1 MPSLRISKFRDR
13 DLRPLFPCK
22 PVALLSAIALRF
34 LLSTA
39 MSCFSKGASSTMTL
53 AARNTML
60 NALPAPILLDIAI
73 IFTALSWGLG
83 LYLVDK
89 RVHIFASLAVGC
101 FVCLFGYSV
110 ESLGAPSWAVVAAP
124 VPLDL
129 LLLWYVLR
137 KPRKMA
143 MAYALIWAI
152 YIVIHILLSALLRYD
167 SQIPA
172 WRLHS

>member
-1 MPSLRISKFRDR
+1 VNVGHNDVCSED
-13 DLRPLFPCK
+13 
-22 PVALLSAIALRF
+22 
-34 LLSTA
+34 
-39 MSCFSKGASSTMTL
+39 
-53 AARNTML
+53 TML
-60 NALPAPILLDIAI
+60 NTLPAPILLDIAI

-89 RVHIFASLAVGC
+89 RVYIFASLAVGC

-110 ESLGAPSWAVVAAP
+110 ESLGAPPWAVVAAP

-143 MAYALIWAI
+143 MAYVLIWAI
-152 YIVIHILLSALLRYD
+152 CIVIHKLLSSLLHYD
-167 SQIPA
+167 SLVPA

>member
-1 MPSLRISKFRDR
+1 
-13 DLRPLFPCK
+13 
-22 PVALLSAIALRF
+22 
-34 LLSTA
+34 
-39 MSCFSKGASSTMTL
+39 
-53 AARNTML
+53 ML
-60 NALPAPILLDIAI
+60 NVLPAPILLDIAI

-89 RVHIFASLAVGC
+89 RVYIFASLAVGC

-110 ESLGAPSWAVVAAP
+110 ESLGAPPWAVVAAP
-124 VPLDL
+124 VALDL

-143 MAYALIWAI
+143 VAYVLIWAI

-167 SQIPA
+167 SLIPA

>member
-1 MPSLRISKFRDR
+1 
-13 DLRPLFPCK
+13 
-22 PVALLSAIALRF
+22 
-34 LLSTA
+34 
-39 MSCFSKGASSTMTL
+39 
-53 AARNTML
+53 ML

-83 LYLVDK
+83 FYLVDK

-110 ESLGAPSWAVVAAP
+110 ESLGAPPWVVVAAP

-137 KPRKMA
+137 KPRKWQW
-143 MAYALIWAI
+143 LTCRFGQSTS
-152 YIVIHILLSALLRYD
+152 LSTYFSARCFVTT
-167 SQIPA
+167 P
-172 WRLHS
+172 

>member
-1 MPSLRISKFRDR
+1 LCCGNKRVSRYWASFLETY
-13 DLRPLFPCK
+13 LFDSY
-22 PVALLSAIALRF
+22 VL
-34 LLSTA
+34 
-39 MSCFSKGASSTMTL
+39 FSKAASSTMTL

-89 RVHIFASLAVGC
+89 RVYIFASLAVGC
-101 FVCLFGYSV
+101 FVCLLGYSV
-110 ESLGAPSWAVVAAP
+110 ESLGAPLWAVVAAP

-143 MAYALIWAI
+143 VAYVSIWAI

-167 SQIPA
+167 SLIPA